1 MQRTVCSELGG
12 NKMAFKAHL
21 ADSTR
26 WRIYPLGDVVI
37 KVVNKVLSQVS
48 CLK

>member
-1 MQRTVCSELGG
+1 MSNATGHFQALASLVE
-12 NKMAFKAHL
+12 HL

-37 KVVNKVLSQVS
+37 KVVNKVLSVNNAN
-48 CLK
+48 